1 MAGTLCISY
10 ISYIPSISR
19 VSRLFRASPTFCITC
34 PFRVPLILLMEY
46 NPQKKVSKRVFDF
59 GKLDV
64 YYQILGADVQ
74 LSAILC
80 R

>member
-1 MAGTLCISY
+1 M
-10 ISYIPSISR
+10 
-19 VSRLFRASPTFCITC
+19 TC